1 MEKQFK
7 ASLEIVYF
15 ECNDIITTS
24 LDDENNKDH
33 DNGYAD
39 SGDFA
44 NLLENQQKRVK
55 KFLIDFFYTQIQLER
70 ALLLKINRCAKICT
84 PIFLFI

>member
-44 NLLENQQKRVK
+44 NLLEN
-55 KFLIDFFYTQIQLER
+55 
-70 ALLLKINRCAKICT
+70 
-84 PIFLFI
+84 